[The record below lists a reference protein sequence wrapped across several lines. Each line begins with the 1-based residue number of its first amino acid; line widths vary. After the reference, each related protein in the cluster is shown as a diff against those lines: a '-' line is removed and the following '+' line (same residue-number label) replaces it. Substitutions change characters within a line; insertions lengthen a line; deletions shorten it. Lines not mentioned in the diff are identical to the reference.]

1 MGKVG
6 QPSIVKKALDLLTH
20 ALPEKKEIIMTYA
33 QQLRRE
39 GKQEGRQ
46 EGMQLGRQEGMQLG
60 KQEGMRLGK
69 QEGMQLGKQEGMQ
82 LGKQEG
88 MRLGKQEGMQLGKQ
102 EGIREIAKNML
113 KKACS
118 TALIAQVTGLSQ
130 EEIHTLK

>member
-20 ALPEKKEIIMTYA
+20 ALPEKKEMIMTYA

-39 GKQEGRQ
+39 GKQ

-60 KQEGMRLGK
+60 KQEGM
-69 QEGMQLGKQEGMQ
+69 QLGKQEG
-82 LGKQEG
+82 
-88 MRLGKQEGMQLGKQ
+88 R
-102 EGIREIAKNML
+102 REIAKNML
-113 KKACS
+113 KKAFS
-118 TALIAQVTGLSQ
+118 TALITQVTGLSQ